1 MARVVA
7 VHQPDFMPWMGFFL
21 KAKRADVLVIL
32 DHTCNNIRDGSWF
45 RRVKFLIGGKPTW
58 FSVPIAHDT
67 LGSFQPLKCMKVGS
81 DHNAMSLFQK
91 YRRSFQQSYGRCPQ
105 YPEIHDLFD
114 DYFSQSDPSLLHRNM
129 AFINR
134 VMRLL
139 GIETPIVFSSELD
152 PAGHSTAML
161 VEIVRSV
168 GGDTY
173 LSGDGASGYQDD
185 HLFFSAGLRL
195 VKNCF
200 VQRPYRQ
207 CGAGAF
213 VPGLSILDMLTNE
226 GAEATRARIAEYE
239 PIR

>member
-1 MARVVA
+1 
-7 VHQPDFMPWMGFFL
+7 
-21 KAKRADVLVIL
+21 
-32 DHTCNNIRDGSWF
+32 
-45 RRVKFLIGGKPTW
+45 
-58 FSVPIAHDT
+58 
-67 LGSFQPLKCMKVGS
+67 
-81 DHNAMSLFQK
+81 
-91 YRRSFQQSYGRCPQ
+91 
-105 YPEIHDLFD
+105 
-114 DYFSQSDPSLLHRNM
+114 
-129 AFINR
+129 
-134 VMRLL
+134 
-139 GIETPIVFSSELD
+139 
-152 PAGHSTAML
+152 ML